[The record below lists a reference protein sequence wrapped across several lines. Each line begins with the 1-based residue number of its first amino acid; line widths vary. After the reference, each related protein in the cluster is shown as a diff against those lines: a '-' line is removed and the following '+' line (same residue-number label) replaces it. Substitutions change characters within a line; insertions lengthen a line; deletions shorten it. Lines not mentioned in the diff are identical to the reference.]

1 MIPLIRAGA
10 IMPIVIWMRTH
21 GRPVA
26 AGLHEVD
33 LGYALAEGPNQ
44 PIPLGRAI
52 AFLCAQSRIEGPD
65 FPCRVVDRSS
75 IQELGLIGE
84 VALRARSVGEALYHV
99 AGALP
104 HHVSRQLIS
113 VTAAPGGLILR
124 EVSGLR
130 LEDEARHLMQQYVAA
145 LMQAVCEHSGAPVP
159 VFERIA
165 LVPHPVFGLAHLS
178 THFGGLVE
186 ASGDKAL
193 ELFVP
198 GCVTERV
205 LRPPGRGGSLRGT
218 ARNPPPPLGDGTL
231 QASVRIIT
239 AAMLSEG
246 TPTIERLAAA
256 AGLGVRT
263 LQRRLRS
270 EGVSFSDLLDAVRR
284 DLAISGLAEDGKTA
298 TEMAD
303 SLGYGQP
310 SSLTRAVRR
319 WTGESPT
326 AVTRRSRS

>member
-44 PIPLGRAI
+44 PIPLGRAV
-52 AFLCAQSRIEGPD
+52 AFLCAQSRTEGPD

-75 IQELGLIGE
+75 IQELGLIDE
-84 VALRARSVGEALYHV
+84 VALRAHTVGAALHRVAEAL
-99 AGALP
+99 P
-104 HHVSRQLIS
+104 RHVSRQLIS

-124 EVSGLR
+124 EASGLR

-159 VFERIA
+159 VFGRSA

-178 THFGGLVE
+178 AHFGGMVE
-186 ASGDKAL
+186 VSEDKAL
-193 ELFVP
+193 TLFVP
-198 GCVTERV
+198 TPVIDRV
-205 LRPPGRGGSLRGT
+205 LRFPIQDGPLREPDT
-218 ARNPPPPLGDGTL
+218 EMLAPLGDGTL
-231 QASVRIIT
+231 LTSVRIVT
-239 AAMLSEG
+239 AAMLYEG
-246 TPTIERLAAA
+246 TPTVERLAAA

-263 LQRRLRS
+263 FQRRLRS
-270 EGVSFSDLLDAVRR
+270 EGVTFSDLLNSVRR
-284 DLAISGLAEDGKTA
+284 DLALSGLVEDGKTA
-298 TEMAD
+298 TEVAE

-319 WTGESPT
+319 WTGVPPK
-326 AVTRRSRS
+326 AVARRPRQ